1 MNEGYKPRDYFL
13 ECKDFEIYL
22 EITKNDDD
30 EDCDDNDDLM
40 ISENF

>member
-1 MNEGYKPRDYFL
+1 MNKGYKPRDYFL

-22 EITKNDDD
+22 ELTKKEENEDD
-30 EDCDDNDDLM
+30 DDNDDLM